1 MCNYFLFVFICI
13 KLDKMSWDILKE
25 EIYEKWKSHWF
36 QIHPHD
42 IADYSWNYL
51 FTGGKQIRS
60 KLFCELW
67 AYLAPDMKINA
78 ELAFA
83 IECIH
88 VASLILDDTPW
99 MDNASER
106 RGKKTLHNVL
116 SPKKAVLV
124 SYELINIV
132 RDIWLNNKPI
142 HVSDEFWQNFLKI
155 KLQRLVIG
163 QLYDI
168 EKKGNLVELAS
179 LKTGVL
185 FELVTET
192 VAICIGLDTEFWK
205 IWGNNIGI
213 LFQWMDDW
221 NDREEDITQHNRN
234 AFNEDYHLTLKNY
247 EYLWSKIKNGIGK
260 QWFLRPFG
268 IFMKQYFTE
277 NIPINLELNTQLL
290 TDNIS
295 ISYITTLTIP
305 KIEYSLKKD
314 IILNFLNNDILNA
327 TDILKQLFIGFDNIN
342 INIINIKTN
351 LWYVDENEWDKLD
364 EIKELIHHIQQK

>member
-1 MCNYFLFVFICI
+1 
-13 KLDKMSWDILKE
+13 MSWDILKE
-25 EIYEKWKSHWF
+25 GIYEKWKPYWF
-36 QIHPHD
+36 EIHPPN

-67 AYLAPDMKINA
+67 SYLAPDKKINA

-99 MDNASER
+99 MDNAAER
-106 RGKKTLHNVL
+106 RGKKTLHTIL
-116 SPKKAVLV
+116 SPNKALLV
-124 SYELINIV
+124 FYELMTIV
-132 RDIWLNNKPI
+132 REIWLNNKPP
-142 HVSDEFWQNFLKI
+142 HVSDEFWRNFLKI

-163 QLYDI
+163 QWYDI

-192 VAICIGLDTEFWK
+192 VALCVELDTEFWK
-205 IWGNNIGI
+205 IWGNNLGI

-221 NDREEDITQHNRN
+221 NDREQDIIQHNRN
-234 AFNEDYHLTLKNY
+234 AFNEDYDLTLKNY
-247 EYLWSKIKNGIGK
+247 EYLWSKIENGIGK
-260 QWFLRPFG
+260 QWFLKPFG
-268 IFMKQYFTE
+268 IFMKEYFTN
-277 NIPINLELNTQLL
+277 NIPINLNIDNTLL
-290 TDNIS
+290 FDNIS
-295 ISYITTLTIP
+295 ISYITNLTIP
-305 KIEYSLKKD
+305 KIEIEDEYFLKNNIIINYINKYD
-314 IILNFLNNDILNA
+314 IHKGK
-327 TDILKQLFIGFDNIN
+327 DILKRIFIASDNLYTIP
-342 INIINIKTN
+342 NIKTN

-364 EIKELIHHIQQK
+364 EIKSVIYRVQQK

>member
-1 MCNYFLFVFICI
+1 MT
-13 KLDKMSWDILKE
+13 WDILKH
-25 EIYEKWKSHWF
+25 EIYEKWKPYWYQRVS
-36 QIHPHD
+36 PSD
-42 IADYSWNYL
+42 IADYSWNYI

-60 KLFCELW
+60 KLLCELW
-67 AYLAPDMKINA
+67 SYLAPDSKINA

-99 MDNASER
+99 MDNAAER
-106 RGKKTLHNVL
+106 RGKKTLHTVL

-124 SYELINIV
+124 CYELINIV
-132 RDIWLNNKPI
+132 RDIWQNNKPH
-142 HVSDEFWQNFLKI
+142 HVSDEVWHNFLKT

-192 VAICIGLDTEFWK
+192 VATCIGLDTEFWK
-205 IWGNNIGI
+205 IWGNNLGI

-221 NDREEDITQHNRN
+221 NDRDEDIIQNNRN

-247 EYLWSKIKNGIGK
+247 EYIWGKIKNGIGR
-260 QWFLRPFG
+260 QWFLRSFG
-268 IFMKQYFTE
+268 IFMMQYFTE
-277 NIPINLELNTQLL
+277 KIPINLEVISLL
-290 TDNIS
+290 LADNIS

-305 KIEYSLKKD
+305 QIDYWPKNDNVSNFIDNDLLKAPY
-314 IILNFLNNDILNA
+314 ILKA
-327 TDILKQLFIGFDNIN
+327 SDILKHLFIGVDNIYN
-342 INIINIKTN
+342 INIKTN
-351 LWYVDENEWDKLD
+351 LWSVDENKWEMLD
-364 EIKELIHHIQQK
+364 EIKELIHRSNKII

>member
-1 MCNYFLFVFICI
+1 
-13 KLDKMSWDILKE
+13 MSWDILKE
-25 EIYEKWKSHWF
+25 GIYEKWKPYWF
-36 QIHPHD
+36 EIHPPD

-67 AYLAPDMKINA
+67 SYLAPDKKINA

-99 MDNASER
+99 MDNAAER
-106 RGKKTLHNVL
+106 RGKKTLHTIL
-116 SPKKAVLV
+116 SPNKALLV
-124 SYELINIV
+124 FYELMTIV
-132 RDIWLNNKPI
+132 REIWLNNKPT
-142 HVSDEFWQNFLKI
+142 HVSDEFWRNFLKI

-163 QLYDI
+163 QWYDI
-168 EKKGNLVELAS
+168 EKKGNLLELAS

-205 IWGNNIGI
+205 IWGNNLGI

-221 NDREEDITQHNRN
+221 NDREQDIIQNNRN

-247 EYLWSKIKNGIGK
+247 EYLWSKIENGIGK

-268 IFMKQYFTE
+268 IFMKQYFIN
-277 NIPINLELNTQLL
+277 NIPINLKVDNTLL
-290 TDNIS
+290 FENIS

-305 KIEYSLKKD
+305 EIEIKDEYFLKNDKVIEYINKYD
-314 IILNFLNNDILNA
+314 IHKGK
-327 TDILKQLFIGFDNIN
+327 DILKRLFIASDDLYTIP
-342 INIINIKTN
+342 NIKTN
-351 LWYVDENEWDKLD
+351 LWYVDENEWENLD
-364 EIKELIHHIQQK
+364 EITDLIQRVQQK

>member
-1 MCNYFLFVFICI
+1 
-13 KLDKMSWDILKE
+13 MSWDILKE
-25 EIYEKWKSHWF
+25 DIYEKWKSYWVE
-36 QIHPHD
+36 IHPPD

-67 AYLAPDMKINA
+67 SYLAPDKKIIA

-99 MDNASER
+99 MDNANER
-106 RGKKTLHNVL
+106 RGKKTLHTIL
-116 SPKKAVLV
+116 SANKALLV
-124 SYELINIV
+124 FYELMTIV
-132 RDIWLNNKPI
+132 REIWLNNKPT
-142 HVSDEFWQNFLKI
+142 HVSEKFWNNFLKI

-163 QLYDI
+163 QWYDI

-192 VAICIGLDTEFWK
+192 VALCIGLDTEFWK
-205 IWGNNIGI
+205 IWGNNLGI

-221 NDREEDITQHNRN
+221 NDREQDIIQNNRN
-234 AFNEDYHLTLKNY
+234 AFNEDYHLTLNNY
-247 EYLWSKIKNGIGK
+247 EYLWSKIENGVGK

-268 IFMKQYFTE
+268 IFMKQYFTQ
-277 NIPINLELNTQLL
+277 NISINLKLDNTQLFE
-290 TDNIS
+290 NIS

-305 KIEYSLKKD
+305 EIEIKDEYFLKNDKVIEYINKYD
-314 IILNFLNNDILNA
+314 IHKGK
-327 TDILKQLFIGFDNIN
+327 DILKRLFIASDDLYTIP
-342 INIINIKTN
+342 NIKTN
-351 LWYVDENEWDKLD
+351 LWYVDENEWENLD
-364 EIKELIHHIQQK
+364 EIQNLIKRVQEK

>member
-1 MCNYFLFVFICI
+1 
-13 KLDKMSWDILKE
+13 MSWDILKE
-25 EIYEKWKSHWF
+25 EIYEKWKLYWF
-36 QIHPHD
+36 QIHPPD
-42 IADYSWNYL
+42 VAEYSWNYL

-185 FELVTET
+185 F
-192 VAICIGLDTEFWK
+192 
-205 IWGNNIGI
+205 
-213 LFQWMDDW
+213 
-221 NDREEDITQHNRN
+221 
-234 AFNEDYHLTLKNY
+234 
-247 EYLWSKIKNGIGK
+247 
-260 QWFLRPFG
+260 
-268 IFMKQYFTE
+268 
-277 NIPINLELNTQLL
+277 
-290 TDNIS
+290 
-295 ISYITTLTIP
+295 
-305 KIEYSLKKD
+305 
-314 IILNFLNNDILNA
+314 
-327 TDILKQLFIGFDNIN
+327 
-342 INIINIKTN
+342 
-351 LWYVDENEWDKLD
+351 
-364 EIKELIHHIQQK
+364 